1 MPKVMVVDDEESLL
15 EAIRYAL
22 SREGIEVVTA
32 ADGGQAM
39 RDFEAE
45 RPDLVVLDLMLP
57 TLNGWDVCR
66 RIRATSQVPIL
77 MLTARDAEVDRVVG
91 LEMGA
96 DDYVTK
102 PFSLRELV
110 ARVRALLRR
119 AGTATDGPRPE
130 TAVLEVGGIRLD
142 QERHEVS
149 VRGTQVNLP
158 LKEFELLELLMENR
172 NRVLTRQTLIDRVW
186 GSDYVG
192 DTKTLDV
199 HVKRLRAKIEPD
211 PANPKY
217 LVTVRGLGYKLLP
230 SDQARAQIRHDVAV
244 KIFQQHDVKLFGSH
258 DQLHAGVVDNLV
270 VSFNLRKIRGHFSE
284 AVKKETV

>member
-1 MPKVMVVDDEESLL
+1 MVVDDEESLL

-32 ADGGQAM
+32 TDGGDAM

-102 PFSLRELV
+102 PFSPRELV
-110 ARVRALLRR
+110 ARVRARLRRHEGGDAQRKGRFEVDATAHRIRYGGHWLDLTRYEHALLAELLRR
-119 AGTATDGPRPE
+119 PGAILSRAQ
-130 TAVLEVGGIRLD
+130 LLD
-142 QERHEVS
+142 RAWPDALDSGERTV
-149 VRGTQVNLP
+149 
-158 LKEFELLELLMENR
+158 
-172 NRVLTRQTLIDRVW
+172 
-186 GSDYVG
+186 
-192 DTKTLDV
+192 DT
-199 HVKRLRAKIEPD
+199 HVKTLRAKLRALD
-211 PANPKY
+211 PARDPIQ
-217 LVTVRGLGYKLLP
+217 THRGLGY
-230 SDQARAQIRHDVAV
+230 SVDV
-244 KIFQQHDVKLFGSH
+244 D
-258 DQLHAGVVDNLV
+258 
-270 VSFNLRKIRGHFSE
+270 
-284 AVKKETV
+284 